1 MRCSPFLTNMTA
13 NQSKIPDK
21 INSHEMFDHF
31 LKRMIKKLIPV
42 KEKMK
47 NNTNGTEDR
56 STGKNV

>member
-1 MRCSPFLTNMTA
+1 MGCSPFLTSMTA

>member
-1 MRCSPFLTNMTA
+1 
-13 NQSKIPDK
+13 
-21 INSHEMFDHF
+21 
-31 LKRMIKKLIPV
+31 MIKKLIPV

>member
-1 MRCSPFLTNMTA
+1 MTFEIKQHNNA
-13 NQSKIPDK
+13 IFNGFPSLDNISLSKKSFIDFIMK
-21 INSHEMFDHF
+21 ETE
-31 LKRMIKKLIPV
+31 KL